1 LDNGAHVD
9 SLNKDGNTPLFCAA
23 ERFSTS
29 CAKVKNRFFL
39 GQRNYFSIELAFI
52 GIWSGYN
59 NC

>member
-29 CAKVKNRFFL
+29 CAKVKKNRFFL
-39 GQRNYFSIELAFI
+39 GSKKLFFY
-52 GIWSGYN
+52 
-59 NC
+59 